1 MISPLDV
8 NYYSGV
14 IWMGW
19 RSFVAFQKKEKGNE
33 QLKVRND
40 KNCVLW
46 YLMLSLFSWFK
57 IIMFAKL

>member
-14 IWMGW
+14 IWMGR